1 MSTHSDEPVFAGSL
15 GRGLNASAAP
25 VEIRL
30 GENGLEMGSPGGP
43 TVWMWPY
50 HRLRSSVPLSTKSSD
65 VLLSFE
71 PEGGYTLFVPD
82 PAFAAQLLR
91 KLPALSAGRQRWRA
105 ARPALA
111 AVAAVLAIGLAAWR
125 FELDPAQATARVM
138 PRQTREAIGRQV
150 ISSIS
155 RDRNACET
163 PASRAALDKLTQR
176 LSAASPEKSMSV
188 RVVVLDWNLINGFAV
203 PGRQIILTRGLIT
216 AARSPDEVAGVLA
229 HELGHAIE
237 LHPETGLIRAMGYT
251 AASQLIFAGSAGTI
265 TNFGVLL
272 THLRHTRMAERE
284 ADQHAMRLLKGAGIS
299 SKGFGDFLE
308 RIYGDKPSAKPS
320 TKGSSSN
327 GKYSEGLEVIGTHP
341 PTAERIAM
349 VRSQPA
355 YAATPALADADWR
368 ALRDAC
374 SGASAAPTEQPP
386 PPQQPPQSQQKPAAD
401 STADREIADATRILE
416 TKPNDVAALQK
427 RARAYSRGQQH
438 EQALVD
444 YTRAI
449 ALKKGDAALHFGR
462 GWANQ
467 SLRRYE
473 DAVRDY
479 DEAIKIAPDHAA
491 ARNGRGNSN
500 RALQRYEAA
509 LTDFDHL
516 IRFNPKFVAA
526 YYNRALVLIDLKQP
540 DDAIRDLTAAI
551 DLDKD
556 YAGAYAQRGLLRER
570 SGARDQAIADF
581 RAALA
586 APAKFE
592 SGAWAHRTARTR
604 LKELGVEAK

>member
-1 MSTHSDEPVFAGSL
+1 MSTHSDTAIFEGSL
-15 GRGLNASAAP
+15 SRGLNASAAP

-30 GENGLEMGSPGGP
+30 GDTGLEMGSPGGP
-43 TVWMWPY
+43 TVWLWPY
-50 HRLRSSVPLSTKSSD
+50 HRLRSSVPLSAKSRD
-65 VLLSFE
+65 LLITFE
-71 PEGGYTLFVPD
+71 PEGGYTLFVPN
-82 PAFAAQLLR
+82 PAFAAQLLG
-91 KLPALSAGRQRWRA
+91 KVPALSAGRQRWRA

-111 AVAAVLAIGLAAWR
+111 AVAAVLAVGLAAWR
-125 FELDPAQATARVM
+125 FELHPAQAVARVM
-138 PRQTREAIGRQV
+138 PQQTREAVGRQV

-155 RDRNACET
+155 RDRKTCET

-176 LSAASPEKSMSV
+176 LSAAAPEKGMSV

-203 PGRQIILTRGLIT
+203 PGRQIILTRGLIN

-237 LHPETGLIRAMGYT
+237 LHPETGLVRAMGYT

-265 TNFGVLL
+265 TNLGVLL

-284 ADQHAMRLLKGAGIS
+284 ADQHAVRLLKGAGIS

-308 RIYGDKPSAKPS
+308 RTYGGAPSAKS
-320 TKGSSSN
+320 ASKGGKAN
-327 GKYSEGLEVIGTHP
+327 GPMSDGLEVISTHP

-349 VRSQPA
+349 VRAQQP
-355 YAATPALADADWR
+355 YTATPALSEADWR

-374 SGASAAPTEQPP
+374 GAASQPAPAQQAPQPE
-386 PPQQPPQSQQKPAAD
+386 QKPTAD
-401 STADREIADATRILE
+401 ASADREIAEATRTLE

-427 RARAYSRGQQH
+427 RARAHTKNQQH
-438 EQALVD
+438 EQALAD

-449 ALKKGDAALHFGR
+449 GLKRSDAALHFGR

-473 DAVRDY
+473 DALRDY
-479 DEAIKIAPDHAA
+479 DEALRLAPDHAA
-491 ARNGRGNSN
+491 ARNGRGNAN
-500 RALQRYEAA
+500 RALKRYEAA

-551 DLDKD
+551 DLDKE
-556 YAGAYAQRGLLRER
+556 YAGAYAQRGLLHER
-570 SGARDQAIADF
+570 SGTRDRAIADF

-604 LKELGVEAK
+604 LKELGVDTQ